1 MILNETIHT
10 SFPERSPSRP
20 YSSCCIVFSPIFS
33 IDFSFN
39 IIAIID
45 WKVSLRVVLR
55 LPMEFRHGATI
66 CCQKHNTMSNSPIIT
81 PNRGKLEAIM
91 VHPHRHLTWKR
102 GYRDARWTGKRLSI
116 ALSINTRKAWPVG
129 RKTLSWTTHN
139 LSLNFQPIKRE
150 YLFLSS

>member
-10 SFPERSPSRP
+10 SFPERSPSHP
-20 YSSCCIVFSPIFS
+20 YSSCRIVFSPIFS
-33 IDFSFN
+33 IDLSFN

-81 PNRGKLEAIM
+81 PNQGKLKSIM

-102 GYRDARWTGKRLSI
+102 GYLDARWTGKRLSI
-116 ALSINTRKAWPVG
+116 ALSINTSKAWPVG

-139 LSLNFQPIKRE
+139 FALKLPAHKRE